1 MVSIGYQGEA
11 GSYSE
16 GAIYKYLGSDIDA
29 IPCKSFE
36 DVFKSILDG
45 KIKYGLLPIENS
57 LGGSIHA
64 NYDLML
70 KYSNLHIL
78 GEYNHRIIHNLIVYP
93 GTKFEDID
101 LVISHWQALSQCEDY
116 LNNKNLNFESRYDT
130 AGSCKFIKENEKR
143 NMAGIA
149 STRAATEYG
158 LEILD
163 SSIEDN
169 KNNYTRFLLIGI
181 NPCQLKENISYKTSL
196 VFSLKNVPGA
206 LHKGLSAFALRDIDL
221 TKVES
226 RPNRNNLDNK
236 KYSYYFYVDFI
247 SHPGKIEFSNS
258 IRHLRE
264 IASFLRIL
272 GTYPKEGEECIIESG
287 EIEETYVVG
296 ILGFGRF
303 GQFLGKELVKRF
315 KVIAT
320 SRTSYESIAESHN
333 IEWCNTF
340 DDFFSNKLDCLIV
353 STSILSFEKI
363 IKKVSKYNLKDT
375 LVVDVCSVKT
385 FPKEVML
392 KYLPNCD
399 LLCTHPMFGPDS
411 GKITWAGLPFVY
423 ENVKVTN
430 KERSKKFIDF
440 FTDKGCSMLE
450 LSCEKHDEYAASS
463 QFITH
468 FTGRVLSK
476 LNLSSTPINT
486 NGFNMLLGL
495 IENTESDSFELF
507 RGLYEYNKNSAHQ
520 LEKVQL
526 AFNKIRNELYNVKFK
541 QNELRLSNCALS
553 IEESK
558 TSKIHEI
565 VLQKKKSGRKV
576 ISLAIGQ
583 PDFTTNEKVS
593 MGGIK
598 AIVDNKVKYTKV
610 CGILEL
616 RTKLSIY
623 LKEKRDLDYSADEII
638 CTSGAKHGIFES
650 LQCLCNMNDEI
661 IIPAPYWVSY
671 PSMVKLLRGVPK
683 IIQTK
688 KENKFCLTGKELENS
703 ITKMTKVLILCN
715 PNNPTGVAYSKKNL
729 DNLVNVLQKNR
740 QIFIICDE
748 IYEGLMHSEKFVSL
762 SEYKCLRERLI
773 IVGGFSKTYAM
784 CGYRLGYIASSP
796 NIIKYINRI
805 QGQTIGCP
813 SSISQNAAVN
823 CFSSEVNDWINVER
837 KFLVEKRDYIM
848 KELDKE
854 NINYIEPNSAFYIF
868 VEVKDCFNKVIK
880 DIKNSVD
887 FCKYFLDKFNIACT
901 PGSSFGNDNYIRI
914 CYSTDND
921 TLKEVIRNLIMCIKN
936 TRLL

>member
-1 MVSIGYQGEA
+1 MVNVGYQGEV

-16 GAIYKYLGSDIDA
+16 GAIYKYLGNDIQA
-29 IPCKSFE
+29 ISCKKFE

-45 KIKYGLLPIENS
+45 KVDYGLLPIENS

-78 GEYNHRIIHNLIVYP
+78 GEYNHKIVHNLIVYP
-93 GTKFEDID
+93 GTKLEDIE

-130 AGSCKFIKENEKR
+130 AGSCKYIKENEIK
-143 NMAGIA
+143 NMAAIA
-149 STRAATEYG
+149 SNRAALEYG

-163 SSIEDN
+163 TSIEDN
-169 KNNYTRFLLIGI
+169 KNNYTRFLLIGTKSCEI
-181 NPCQLKENISYKTSL
+181 KENISYKTSL
-196 VFSLKNVPGA
+196 VFSFNNMPGA
-206 LHKGLSAFALRDIDL
+206 LHKSLSVFALRDIDL
-221 TKVES
+221 TKIES
-226 RPNRNNLDNK
+226 RPNRNSSNNE

-247 SHPGKIEFSNS
+247 SHPNKMEFSNA

-264 IASFLRIL
+264 IVSVLRIL
-272 GTYPKEGEECIIESG
+272 GTYPQEGEESIIKSE

-315 KVIAT
+315 KVVAT
-320 SRTSYESIAESHN
+320 SRSSYENIANSYN
-333 IEWCNTF
+333 IKWCNTLN
-340 DDFFSNKLDCLIV
+340 DFFSNKLDYLII

-363 IKKVSKYNLKDT
+363 IKKVSHYNLKDT

-392 KYLPNCD
+392 KYLPRCD

-411 GKITWAGLPFVY
+411 GKISWAGLPFVY
-423 ENVKVTN
+423 ENVKITN
-430 KERSKKFIDF
+430 NERANKFLNF
-440 FTDKGCSMLE
+440 FADKGCSMLE

-468 FTGRVLSK
+468 LTGRVLSK
-476 LNLSSTPINT
+476 MNLTSTPINT

-507 RGLYEYNKNSAHQ
+507 RGLYKYNKNSAYELQ
-520 LEKVQL
+520 KVRM
-526 AFNKIRNELYNVKFK
+526 AFNKICTELLNIPTSST
-541 QNELRLSNCALS
+541 ELMLSNQVLN

-558 TSKIHEI
+558 TSKMHEM
-565 VLQKKKSGRKV
+565 VLQKIKAGKKV

-583 PDFTTNEKVS
+583 PNFTPNKKVS

-598 AIVDNKVKYTKV
+598 AIIDNKVKYTKV

-616 RTKLSIY
+616 RSKISDY
-623 LKEKRDLDYSADEII
+623 LKNKRDLDYEPTEII
-638 CTSGAKHGIFES
+638 CTSGAKHGVYES
-650 LQCLCNMNDEI
+650 LQCLCNINDEV

-671 PSMVKLLRGVPK
+671 PSMVKLLHGVPK
-683 IIQTK
+683 IVETK
-688 KENKFCLTGKELENS
+688 KENKFCLTGKELENA
-703 ITKMTKVLILCN
+703 ITKMTKVVILCN
-715 PNNPTGVAYSKKNL
+715 PNNPTGVAYSKKQL
-729 DNLVNVLQKNR
+729 ESLVKVLKKNP
-740 QIFIICDE
+740 QFFIICDE
-748 IYEGLMHSEKFVSL
+748 IYEGLMHNEKFISL
-762 SEYKCLRERLI
+762 SEYKCLRNRLI

-784 CGYRLGYIASSP
+784 CGYRLGYIASSI

-813 SSISQNAAVN
+813 SSISQNAALN
-823 CFSSEVNDWINVER
+823 CFGSDIENWINTECES
-837 KFLVEKRDYIM
+837 LVEKKNYIM
-848 KELDKE
+848 NELSKAG
-854 NINYIEPNSAFYIF
+854 INYIEPNAAFYIF
-868 VEVKDCFNKVIK
+868 VEVKRYFNKN
-880 DIKNSVD
+880 IKNSVD
-887 FCKYFLDKFNIACT
+887 FCKYFLDIFNIACT
-901 PGSSFGNDNYIRI
+901 PGSAFGNDDYIRI
-914 CYSTDND
+914 CYSTDNN
-921 TLKEVIRNLIMCIKN
+921 TLKEVVCNLIKN